1 MATRLGGRGARR
13 GAVIPTPA
21 ALGTMARMSD
31 PEETSTTPWRPWVR
45 VVALVLVVGL
55 LGMYVVSFF

>member
-1 MATRLGGRGARR
+1 
-13 GAVIPTPA
+13 
-21 ALGTMARMSD
+21 MSD
-31 PEETSTTPWRPWVR
+31 SEETGTTPWRPWVR